1 MKEIDIGYLKCILDY
16 CPSTGVFT
24 WKKRA
29 REEFSS
35 QRAHSTFNA
44 KFAGKQCGSLTNK
57 YLTIRINNSLYY
69 SHRLAWAMH
78 YGEWPV
84 GDVDHINMD
93 KTDNRISN
101 LRLARRRDNMNN
113 LTATKSN
120 KSGFI
125 GVYWAKRERKWV
137 SGITIDYKFHHLG
150 YFDDPV
156 SAASAY
162 NAACEKANGRF
173 SKEKIKHNLKKMY
186 LFQCIGERCL

>member
-1 MKEIDIGYLKCILDY
+1 
-16 CPSTGVFT
+16 
-24 WKKRA
+24 
-29 REEFSS
+29 
-35 QRAHSTFNA
+35 
-44 KFAGKQCGSLTNK
+44 
-57 YLTIRINNSLYY
+57 
-69 SHRLAWAMH
+69 MH

-156 SAASAY
+156 SAANAC
-162 NAACEKANGRF
+162 NAACAKANGRF
-173 SKEKIKHNLKKMY
+173 SKEKIKHNLKKME